1 MWGRT
6 FAAEAV
12 RTRREE
18 KAMFRFID
26 HVAVHC
32 SDLDVSVR
40 FYVDN
45 FGFEDFSRHERPA
58 GGIAYLRLGG
68 TVLELTQKQGEPM
81 SGMHFA
87 IETDDMDAALAHLEA
102 SGVRTLQTVRPL
114 GAPRPGEP
122 DTTRRAVFAGPD
134 GEMIEIRG

>member
-1 MWGRT
+1 
-6 FAAEAV
+6 
-12 RTRREE
+12 
-18 KAMFRFID
+18 MFKFID

-32 SDLDVSVR
+32 SDLGRSVA
-40 FYVDN
+40 FYRDN
-45 FGFEDFSRHERPA
+45 FGFEEFSRHERPG
-58 GGIAYLRLGG
+58 GGISYMRLGP

-87 IETDDMDAALAHLEA
+87 LEAEDMDAAVADLAARGLEP
-102 SGVRTLQTVRPL
+102 LQAMRPL
-114 GAPRPGEP
+114 TARRPGEP